1 MSAAMASYDSATGL
15 PKTTAFENGVLLLTL
30 TLVTMLYAMS
40 VTIANVSLPQIKGAL
55 SATTDQIALIVTF
68 NIIATAVAT
77 PMTGWLT
84 ARFGRRGVM
93 IWSVAGFTVAS
104 FLCGTATSLEQLVVY
119 RFMQGAC
126 GAPLVP
132 LSQAIVVDSFPKEKI
147 GSATAIYG
155 MGVVLGP
162 ILAPTIGGY
171 LSETYSWRWVFF
183 MIVPCGLA
191 SLVGVMAFIKRRRSR
206 PTSHLDWTGFIAL
219 ALSIAAF
226 QFMLDRGQRLDWFD
240 NWQIIACCWIAVL
253 GFYIFVSHSLTAER
267 PFLNPRLLTKRNY
280 VLGLGF
286 AFVFGLLNFTPITL
300 LPALLQTLRGYPD
313 SIVGVILGIRGTG
326 TLLGFTFMFL
336 RGSKIDPRIT
346 MFAGFFLQGVSG
358 WYMAQ
363 FNINLTTF
371 DVLWTSWLQGL
382 GVGLIWVPLSIV
394 TFSQLDANET
404 AEGSAVFHLMRNFGS
419 SVFISISIAIMIR
432 TGTTSYSELSENAT
446 PLNQGL
452 VFQDSLFTIWSL
464 DNSQTLA
471 ALSGE
476 IGRQAIMIGYLNAF
490 YAFAITAFAV
500 CPFLFLAKVKK

>member
-1 MSAAMASYDSATGL
+1 MSAAMTTYDPTTGMA
-15 PKTTAFENGVLLLTL
+15 KATAFENGVLLLTL

-84 ARFGRRGVM
+84 ARFGRRHVM
-93 IWSVAGFTVAS
+93 IWSVGGFTFAS
-104 FLCGTATSLEQLVVY
+104 FLCGTATSLEELVFY
-119 RFMQGAC
+119 RFLQGAL

-183 MIVPCGLA
+183 MIVPCGMI
-191 SLVGVMAFIKRRRSR
+191 SMVGVLAFIKRRASR
-206 PTSHLDWTGFIAL
+206 PTTHLDWVGFIAL
-219 ALSIAAF
+219 ALAIASF
-226 QFMLDRGQRLDWFD
+226 QYMLDRGQRLDWFD
-240 NWQIIACCWIAVL
+240 NWQIVVCCWLAILA
-253 GFYIFVSHSLTAER
+253 FYVFVSHSLTSDR
-267 PFLNPRLLTKRNY
+267 PFLNPHLLSKRNY
-280 VLGLGF
+280 VLGLMF

-300 LPALLQTLRGYPD
+300 LPSLLQTLQGYPD

-326 TLLGFTFMFL
+326 TLLGFTIMFL
-336 RGSKIDPRIT
+336 GGSKIDPRLT
-346 MFAGFFLQGVSG
+346 MFAGFMLQGISG

-363 FNINLTTF
+363 LNINLTMF

-394 TFSQLDANET
+394 TFSQLDDTET
-404 AEGSAVFHLMRNFGS
+404 AEGASVFHLMRNFGS

-432 TGTTSYSELSENAT
+432 TGQMSYAELAENAT

-452 VFQDSLFTIWSL
+452 VFQDSLFSIWSL
-464 DNSQTLA
+464 DSAQTLA

-490 YAFAITAFAV
+490 YAFSITAFAV
-500 CPFLFLAKVKK
+500 CPFLFLAKIKK

>member
-1 MSAAMASYDSATGL
+1 MSGAMTTYDSATGL

-40 VTIANVSLPQIKGAL
+40 VTIANVALPQIKGAL

-84 ARFGRRGVM
+84 ARFGRRNVM
-93 IWSVAGFTVAS
+93 IWSVAGFTLAS

-132 LSQAIVVDSFPKEKI
+132 LSQAIVIDSFPREKV
-147 GSATAIYG
+147 GSAQAIYG

-171 LSETYSWRWVFF
+171 LSEAYSWRWVFF

-191 SLVGVMAFIKRRRSR
+191 SLIGVMAFIKRRQSR

-219 ALSIAAF
+219 ALAIAAF

-240 NWQIIACCWIAVL
+240 NWQIVVCCWVAIL
-253 GFYIFVSHSLTAER
+253 GFYIFVSHSLTADR
-267 PFLNPRLLTKRNY
+267 PFLNPQLLTKRNY
-280 VLGLGF
+280 TLGLCI

-300 LPALLQTLRGYPD
+300 LPALLQTLRDYPD
-313 SIVGVILGIRGTG
+313 SIVGLILGIRGTG

-346 MFAGFFLQGVSG
+346 MFAGFCLQGISG

-363 FNINLTTF
+363 FNINLTMY
-371 DVLWTSWLQGL
+371 DVLWTTWLQGL

-394 TFSQLDANET
+394 TFSQLDETET

-452 VFQDSLFTIWSL
+452 AFQDSLFTIWSL
-464 DNSQTLA
+464 DNTQTLA

-476 IGRQAIMIGYLNAF
+476 IGRQAVMIGYLNAF
-490 YAFAITAFAV
+490 YAFAITAFAI
-500 CPFLFLAKVKK
+500 CPFLFLAKLKK

>member
-1 MSAAMASYDSATGL
+1 MTTFDSTTGL
-15 PKTTAFENGVLLLTL
+15 PKSTAFENAVILVTL

-84 ARFGRRGVM
+84 ARFGRRNVL
-93 IWSVAGFTVAS
+93 IWSVIGFTVSS
-104 FLCGTATSLEQLVVY
+104 FLCGTATSLEQLIFY
-119 RFMQGAC
+119 RFLQGAC
-126 GAPLVP
+126 GAPLPP
-132 LSQAIVVDSFPKEKI
+132 LCQAIVVDSYPKEKI
-147 GSATAIYG
+147 GSANAIFG

-183 MIVPCGLA
+183 MIVPCGIA
-191 SLVGVMAFIKRRRSR
+191 SLVGVLFFIKKRRFR
-206 PTSHLDWTGFIAL
+206 PSAHLDWTGFLAL
-219 ALSIAAF
+219 ALAIASF
-226 QFMLDRGQRLDWFD
+226 QFMLDRGERLDWFD
-240 NWQIIACCWIAVL
+240 NWQIVASALGSVL
-253 GFYIFVSHSLTAER
+253 GLYIFITHSLTTDK
-267 PFLNPRLLTKRNY
+267 PFLNPRLLLKRNY
-280 VLGLGF
+280 VLGLIF
-286 AFVFGLLNFTPITL
+286 AFIFGLLNFTPITL

-313 SIVGVILGIRGTG
+313 AIVGIILGIRGTG

-336 RGSKIDPRIT
+336 GGSKIDPRYT
-346 MFAGFFLQGVSG
+346 MFVGFFLQGLSG

-371 DVLWTSWLQGL
+371 DVLWTAWLQGL
-382 GVGLIWVPLSIV
+382 GVGLIWVPLTVV
-394 TFSQLDANET
+394 TFSQLDETET
-404 AEGSAVFHLMRNFGS
+404 AEGAAVFHLLRNFGS
-419 SVFISISIAIMIR
+419 SVFISITIAIMTR
-432 TGTTSYSELSENAT
+432 TGQMNYADLSQNAT

-452 VFQDSLFTIWSL
+452 EFQDSWFAVWSL
-464 DNSQTLA
+464 DGAQTLA

-490 YAFAITAFAV
+490 YAFTMTAFAI
-500 CPFLFLAKVKK
+500 CPFLFLAKIKK

>member
-1 MSAAMASYDSATGL
+1 MSAAMATYDSATGL

-40 VTIANVSLPQIKGAL
+40 VTIANVALPQIKGAL

-84 ARFGRRGVM
+84 ARFGRRNVM
-93 IWSVAGFTVAS
+93 VWSVAGFTIAS

-132 LSQAIVVDSFPKEKI
+132 LSQAIVIDSFPKEKV
-147 GSATAIYG
+147 GSAQAIYG

-171 LSETYSWRWVFF
+171 LSEAYSWRWVFF
-183 MIVPCGLA
+183 MIVPCGVA
-191 SLVGVMAFIKRRRSR
+191 SLIGVMAFIKRRRSR
-206 PTSHLDWTGFIAL
+206 PSAHLDWTGFIAL
-219 ALSIAAF
+219 ALAIAAF

-240 NWQIIACCWIAVL
+240 NWQIVACCWVAAL

-267 PFLNPRLLTKRNY
+267 PFLNPRLLMKRNY
-280 VLGLGF
+280 SLGLFF

-300 LPALLQTLRGYPD
+300 LPALLQTLRDYPD
-313 SIVGVILGIRGTG
+313 SIVGLILGIRGTG

-336 RGSKIDPRIT
+336 RGSRIDPRIT

-363 FNINLTTF
+363 FNINLTMY
-371 DVLWTSWLQGL
+371 DVLWSTWLQGL
-382 GVGLIWVPLSIV
+382 GVGLIWVPLSMV
-394 TFSQLDANET
+394 TFSQLNENET

-452 VFQDSLFTIWSL
+452 AFQDSLFTIWSL
-464 DNSQTLA
+464 DNTQTLA

-490 YAFAITAFAV
+490 HAFAITAFAV
-500 CPFLFLAKVKK
+500 CPFLFLAKIKK